1 MFTRK
6 AAHVVV
12 AETVLALRKAER
24 PLPVELTHSQYA
36 VPLLD
41 RLFADPV
48 VASSDLVGAP
58 GMPSKQMVM
67 TLLRKL
73 RDAGIL
79 KVMRESRGRRAQV
92 LALAELINLCEGK
105 EVL

>member
-1 MFTRK
+1 M
-6 AAHVVV
+6 AGVH
-12 AETVLALRKAER
+12 
-24 PLPVELTHSQYA
+24 ELTHSQYA

-41 RLFADPV
+41 RLLADPV
-48 VASSDLVGAP
+48 VASSDLVGAQ

-79 KVMRESRGRRAQV
+79 KVMRENRGRRAQV
-92 LALAELINLCEGK
+92 LVLAELINLCEGK